1 MIMSSFYGE
10 QSSLGNNNSS
20 GRSGSSRNRK
30 KSHSDKPRQPQRG
43 LGVAQL
49 EQIRLQ
55 NQMEHENV
63 RVELGISSSPPSS
76 SSSSS
81 FSSPFYGFHPN
92 NMMNF
97 GDIQRQGIR
106 YGSESHSSYSARW
119 NQNTT
124 TLEPRHIEN
133 HHHIHLGA
141 SPVPLRQ
148 LIEDSAYKKRRQ
160 DSFDDS
166 KGSSDKNS
174 DVQELD
180 LELKLSL

>member
-1 MIMSSFYGE
+1 MVGGGGGDFLPVLN
-10 QSSLGNNNSS
+10 SSLHFNLN
-20 GRSGSSRNRK
+20 K
-30 KSHSDKPRQPQRG
+30 
-43 LGVAQL
+43 
-49 EQIRLQ
+49 
-55 NQMEHENV
+55 EHENV

-76 SSSSS
+76 TSSSSS
-81 FSSPFYGFHPN
+81 SLSPFYAFHPN

-106 YGSESHSSYSARW
+106 YGGESHSSYSARW

-141 SPVPLRQ
+141 SPMPMRHM
-148 LIEDSAYKKRRQ
+148 IEDSAYKKRRQ

-166 KGSSDKNS
+166 KGSSDKDS